1 MGSVIGDILPYAIGV
16 AISPV
21 PIIAVILMLFSTRA
35 SANAP
40 AFLGGWVVGLL
51 AVTTIVLVF
60 SGVAG
65 TGSGATPTWVALLKL
80 VLGVVLLLL
89 GYEKLQGRP
98 AAGTAAP
105 LPKWLQAVDQLTPGT
120 SFAMGA
126 LLSGVN
132 PKNLILAAG
141 AALVIAQAQ
150 PSTADAAIAVL
161 AFVAA
166 ASLSIAI
173 PVLYARFGGAAA
185 RGRLD
190 AARVWLGINNATVM
204 AVLLLLFGVI
214 LIGQGLGA
222 L

>member
-21 PIIAVILMLFSTRA
+21 PIIAVILMVFSTHA
-35 SANAP
+35 SSNAP

-60 SGVAG
+60 SSA
-65 TGSGATPTWVALLKL
+65 TGANSSAPPSWVALLKV
-80 VLGVVLLLL
+80 VLGMLLLLL
-89 GYEKLQGRP
+89 GYEKLHDRP
-98 AAGTAAP
+98 PAGIAAP

-141 AALVIAQAQ
+141 AGLVIAQAQ
-150 PSTADAAIAVL
+150 LSTVDTLIAVL
-161 AFVAA
+161 AFVVIG
-166 ASLSIAI
+166 SLSIAI
-173 PVLYARFGGAAA
+173 PVMYARLGGPGARSRLGAARA
-185 RGRLD
+185 
-190 AARVWLGINNATVM
+190 WLGVNNATVM

-214 LIGQGLGA
+214 LIGHGLGG